1 MKKLVLG
8 ILAHVDAGKTT
19 LSEAM
24 LYRSGSLRRL
34 GRVDHG
40 DTFLDT
46 DAQERERGI
55 TIFSKQAMLQLK
67 ETEVALLDTP
77 GHVDFSAEME
87 RTLQVLDAAV
97 LVLSGTDGVQG
108 HTRTLL
114 TLLSRYEIP
123 TFIFINKM
131 DLKGTDKNA
140 LLSQLHE
147 RGSIACVDFTA
158 EKTERDEN
166 IAMAD
171 EAALEEFLTE
181 GSLCRETIRRL
192 IAERKVFP
200 CWFGSALRLEG
211 VDEFLTELED
221 FAPVKNYGEEFG
233 ARVFKISRDNKN
245 MRLTWMK
252 ITGGELSA
260 KSMLSGKDGEE
271 TWEEKADQIR
281 LYSGTKFTPIEKAE
295 AGMVVAV
302 TGLTKTKPGMGL
314 GTEKG
319 VTENYLEPVLNYRLL
334 LPDGQDAA
342 TVLPKLR
349 QLEEE
354 DPLLRIIWNEAIQEI
369 HVRLMGQ
376 VQLEVLKRVIR
387 DRFSINVEFD
397 TGHVVYRETIA
408 APVIGMGHFE
418 PLRHY
423 AEVHLLLEPGKR
435 GSGFKIA
442 TALSTDTLELNWQR
456 LILTHLIERD
466 HPGVLTGSAIT
477 DIKITLVAGRAH
489 LKHTEGG
496 DFRQATYRA
505 VRQGLMQAKSI
516 LLEPYYDFI
525 LEVPHASVG
534 RAMTDLQNM
543 GAVVEAPVMQNE
555 LSVLTGYAPVAA
567 LQNYWQ
573 EVTAYTRGLG
583 QISYTLRGYEPCRNA
598 EEIIKEIGYEAEH
611 DVANPP
617 DSVFCSHG
625 GGFTVKWNEVK
636 NYMHLDSGIRLNRP
650 AVSSA
655 PKQPKPLP
663 QRTTAEQDKELMA
676 IFERTYGKIQRR
688 DFGPRRDPAL
698 SDRKTRV
705 EIIEREPQKEYLLV
719 DGYNIIFAWDEL
731 KALSQ
736 LDLAAARN
744 MLEDILV
751 NYRAYHQC
759 EVILVFDAYR
769 VKGNPGSVEKR
780 NGISVVYTKEA
791 EIADVYIEKTAMK
804 LEKGNKVRV
813 ATSDRLEQM
822 IIIGHGAM
830 RLSADAFRKEMED
843 TQVEI
848 SRMIEQYNSTHKN
861 THRLM
866 NTARITRKNEEET

>member
-147 RGSIACVDFTA
+147 RGGIACVDFTA

-166 IAMAD
+166 IAMCD
-171 EAALEEFLTE
+171 ESALEEFLTE
-181 GSLCRETIRRL
+181 GSLCGKTIRRL

-221 FAPVKNYGEEFG
+221 LAPIKSYGEEFG

-271 TWEEKADQIR
+271 MWEEKADQIR

-376 VQLEVLKRVIR
+376 VQLEVLKRVIK
-387 DRFSINVEFD
+387 DRFSIHVEFD

-456 LILTHLIERD
+456 LILRTLLKGIIRVCSR
-466 HPGVLTGSAIT
+466 VL
-477 DIKITLVAGRAH
+477 
-489 LKHTEGG
+489 
-496 DFRQATYRA
+496 
-505 VRQGLMQAKSI
+505 
-516 LLEPYYDFI
+516 
-525 LEVPHASVG
+525 
-534 RAMTDLQNM
+534 
-543 GAVVEAPVMQNE
+543 
-555 LSVLTGYAPVAA
+555 
-567 LQNYWQ
+567 
-573 EVTAYTRGLG
+573 
-583 QISYTLRGYEPCRNA
+583 
-598 EEIIKEIGYEAEH
+598 
-611 DVANPP
+611 
-617 DSVFCSHG
+617 
-625 GGFTVKWNEVK
+625 
-636 NYMHLDSGIRLNRP
+636 
-650 AVSSA
+650 
-655 PKQPKPLP
+655 PLP
-663 QRTTAEQDKELMA
+663 
-676 IFERTYGKIQRR
+676 
-688 DFGPRRDPAL
+688 
-698 SDRKTRV
+698 
-705 EIIEREPQKEYLLV
+705 
-719 DGYNIIFAWDEL
+719 
-731 KALSQ
+731 
-736 LDLAAARN
+736 
-744 MLEDILV
+744 
-751 NYRAYHQC
+751 
-759 EVILVFDAYR
+759 
-769 VKGNPGSVEKR
+769 
-780 NGISVVYTKEA
+780 
-791 EIADVYIEKTAMK
+791 
-804 LEKGNKVRV
+804 
-813 ATSDRLEQM
+813 
-822 IIIGHGAM
+822 
-830 RLSADAFRKEMED
+830 
-843 TQVEI
+843 I
-848 SRMIEQYNSTHKN
+848 SRSRSSQGVHI
-861 THRLM
+861 
-866 NTARITRKNEEET
+866 